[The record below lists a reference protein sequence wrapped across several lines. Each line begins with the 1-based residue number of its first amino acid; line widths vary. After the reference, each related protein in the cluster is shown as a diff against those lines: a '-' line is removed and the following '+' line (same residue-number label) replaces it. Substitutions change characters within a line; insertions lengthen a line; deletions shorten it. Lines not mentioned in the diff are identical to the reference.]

1 MRLQSKTCVRPPK
14 IRQSYLKQFYLLKC
28 TFEKVD
34 SLRYALTVHLSRF
47 FMQRAGGFPAQT
59 EPWMTL
65 MPDDEPQLSLPAVV
79 IPPGEELLPALSG
92 ENAPVS
98 PARAYLL
105 SLNSP
110 RSRQTMASFLGI
122 VAGMLGAASME
133 SCSWGS
139 LRRHHV
145 MAVTELLR
153 DTGRAT
159 ATVNTYLSA
168 LKGVA
173 KEAWMLKLMD
183 VESFQHIR
191 AVRNLRGSRLPRG
204 RALPPEEIRALFG
217 ACEADDSSIGVRDAA
232 MLAVILGCGLR
243 RSEAVGL
250 DLSDVVTNEKALRV
264 LGKGN
269 KERLAYMPAGTWQ
282 RLTMWIDQVRG
293 EREGP
298 LFTRIRR
305 FDTLTSDRLTDQAVY
320 HVLQVRQY
328 QAGIAKC
335 APHDLRR
342 TFATAMLDNGED
354 LITVKDAMG
363 HASVT
368 TTQQYDRRGEARL
381 RQARDRLK
389 I

>member
-1 MRLQSKTCVRPPK
+1 
-14 IRQSYLKQFYLLKC
+14 
-28 TFEKVD
+28 
-34 SLRYALTVHLSRF
+34 
-47 FMQRAGGFPAQT
+47 
-59 EPWMTL
+59 MTQ
-65 MPDDEPQLSLPAVV
+65 MPDDEPDLIMSPTLL
-79 IPPGEELLPALSG
+79 PPGEGFLPAPSASD
-92 ENAPVS
+92 APVS

-110 RSRQTMASFLGI
+110 RSRQTMASFLNI
-122 VAGMLGAASME
+122 VAGMLGAASLDT
-133 SCSWGS
+133 CCWGS

-159 ATVNTYLSA
+159 ATINTYLSA

-173 KEAWMLKLMD
+173 REAWMLRLMD

-204 RALPPEEIRALFG
+204 RALPAEEIRKLF
-217 ACEADDSSIGVRDAA
+217 AVCDADRSSLGPRDAA

-250 DLSDVVTNEKALRV
+250 DLRDVVTQDRALRV

-269 KERLAYMPAGTWQ
+269 KERLAYMPTGTWE
-282 RLTMWIDQVRG
+282 RLHIWIDQVRG
-293 EREGP
+293 EQPGP

-305 FDTLTSDRLTDQAVY
+305 FDTLTNNRLTDQAVY
-320 HVLQVRQY
+320 HILLVRQK
-328 QAGIAKC
+328 QAYIEKC

-381 RQARDRLK
+381 RTARDRLELT
-389 I
+389 

>member
-1 MRLQSKTCVRPPK
+1 M
-14 IRQSYLKQFYLLKC
+14 
-28 TFEKVD
+28 
-34 SLRYALTVHLSRF
+34 ALMTDDDPDLN
-47 FMQRAGGFPAQT
+47 PLT
-59 EPWMTL
+59 EL
-65 MPDDEPQLSLPAVV
+65 HSPDNEYF
-79 IPPGEELLPALSG
+79 PALSA
-92 ENAPVS
+92 NDMPLN

-105 SLNSP
+105 SLNSL

-122 VAGMLGAASME
+122 VAGMLGATSLE

-250 DLSDVVTNEKALRV
+250 DLSDVVTHERALRV

-282 RLTMWIDQVRG
+282 RLTMWIEQVRG

-305 FDTLTSDRLTDQAVY
+305 FDTLTNDRLTDQAVY
-320 HVLQVRQY
+320 HVLQVRQR

-381 RQARDRLK
+381 RTARDRLDL

>member
-1 MRLQSKTCVRPPK
+1 
-14 IRQSYLKQFYLLKC
+14 
-28 TFEKVD
+28 
-34 SLRYALTVHLSRF
+34 
-47 FMQRAGGFPAQT
+47 
-59 EPWMTL
+59 
-65 MPDDEPQLSLPAVV
+65 MPDEEPDLSLPAAALQ
-79 IPPGEELLPALSG
+79 PGEEWLPALSG
-92 ENAPVS
+92 SEVPVS

-110 RSRQTMASFLGI
+110 RSRQTMASFLNI
-122 VAGMLGAASME
+122 VAGMLGAASLE

-173 KEAWMLKLMD
+173 KEAWMLRLMD

-204 RALPPEEIRALFG
+204 RALPPEEIRALFS
-217 ACEADDSSIGVRDAA
+217 ACEAVDSSIGIRDAA

-250 DLSDVVTNEKALRV
+250 DLSDVVTDERALRV

-282 RLTMWIDQVRG
+282 RIRMWIDDVRG
-293 EREGP
+293 EKAGP

-305 FDTLTSDRLTDQAVY
+305 L
-320 HVLQVRQY
+320 
-328 QAGIAKC
+328 IPC
-335 APHDLRR
+335 R
-342 TFATAMLDNGED
+342 TTA
-354 LITVKDAMG
+354 
-363 HASVT
+363 
-368 TTQQYDRRGEARL
+368 
-381 RQARDRLK
+381 
-389 I
+389 

>member
-1 MRLQSKTCVRPPK
+1 MS
-14 IRQSYLKQFYLLKC
+14 
-28 TFEKVD
+28 
-34 SLRYALTVHLSRF
+34 
-47 FMQRAGGFPAQT
+47 
-59 EPWMTL
+59 L
-65 MPDDEPQLSLPAVV
+65 MPDDEQEQNLMAAAILMDEAF
-79 IPPGEELLPALSG
+79 LPALSG
-92 ENAPVS
+92 GEVLLN

-122 VAGMLGAASME
+122 VATMLGAKS
-133 SCSWGS
+133 SDLCNWGS

-145 MAVTELLR
+145 MGITELLR

-173 KEAWMLKLMD
+173 KEAWMLRLMD

-191 AVRNLRGSRLPRG
+191 AVRNLRGSRLPSG
-204 RALPPEEIRALFG
+204 RALPPEEIHALF
-217 ACEADDSSIGVRDAA
+217 AVCEADLSCLGPRDAA

-243 RSEAVGL
+243 RSEVVGL
-250 DLSDVVTNEKALRV
+250 DLRDVVMHERALRV

-269 KERLAYMPAGTWQ
+269 KERLAYVPAGAWL
-282 RLTMWIDQVRG
+282 RLQIWIDEVRG
-293 EREGP
+293 ETPGP

-305 FDTLTSDRLTDQAVY
+305 FGDVTLNRLTDQAIY
-320 HVLQVRQY
+320 HVLQVRQV
-328 QAGIAKC
+328 QSGISKC
-335 APHDLRR
+335 SPHDLRR
-342 TFATAMLDNGED
+342 TFATVLLDNGED

-368 TTQQYDRRGEARL
+368 TTQQYDRRGEQRL
-381 RQARDRLK
+381 QDARDRFNLL
-389 I
+389 

>member
-1 MRLQSKTCVRPPK
+1 
-14 IRQSYLKQFYLLKC
+14 
-28 TFEKVD
+28 
-34 SLRYALTVHLSRF
+34 
-47 FMQRAGGFPAQT
+47 
-59 EPWMTL
+59 MTL
-65 MPDDEPQLSLPAVV
+65 MPDGEPDLSLSAAVLA
-79 IPPGEELLPALSG
+79 PDEDFLPALAGG
-92 ENAPVS
+92 EIPVS

-110 RSRQTMASFLGI
+110 RSRQTMASFLNI
-122 VAGMLGAASME
+122 VAGMLGAASLD

-159 ATVNTYLSA
+159 TTVNTYLSA

-173 KEAWMLKLMD
+173 KEAWMLRLMD

-204 RALPPEEIRALFG
+204 RALPAEEIRKLF
-217 ACEADDSSIGVRDAA
+217 AVCHADRSSLGPRDAA

-250 DLSDVVTNEKALRV
+250 DLRDVVTQDRALRV

-269 KERLAYMPAGTWQ
+269 KERLAYMPAGTWE
-282 RLTMWIDQVRG
+282 RLHMWIDQVRG
-293 EREGP
+293 EHPGP

-305 FDTLTSDRLTDQAVY
+305 FDTMTNDRLTDQAVY
-320 HVLQVRQY
+320 HILQVRQR
-328 QAGIAKC
+328 QAGIEKC

-354 LITVKDAMG
+354 LITVRDAMG

-381 RQARDRLK
+381 RRARDRLDLT
-389 I
+389 

>member
-1 MRLQSKTCVRPPK
+1 
-14 IRQSYLKQFYLLKC
+14 
-28 TFEKVD
+28 
-34 SLRYALTVHLSRF
+34 
-47 FMQRAGGFPAQT
+47 
-59 EPWMTL
+59 MTL
-65 MPDDEPQLSLPAVV
+65 MPDDEPELIMAPAVL
-79 IPPGEELLPALSG
+79 PPGEDFLLAPAGG
-92 ENAPVS
+92 EGPVS

-110 RSRQTMASFLGI
+110 RSRQTMASFLSI
-122 VAGMLGAASME
+122 VSSMLGAASLDT
-133 SCSWGS
+133 CSWGS

-145 MAVTELLR
+145 MALTELLR

-204 RALPPEEIRALFG
+204 RALPSEEIRALFG
-217 ACEADDSSIGVRDAA
+217 ACETDDSSIGIRDAA

-250 DLSDVVTNEKALRV
+250 DLRDVVTQERALRV

-282 RLTMWIDQVRG
+282 RLQRWIDEVRG
-293 EREGP
+293 ESSGP

-305 FDTLTSDRLTDQAVY
+305 FDTLTNDRMTDQAVY
-320 HVLQVRQY
+320 HILQVRQK
-328 QAGIAKC
+328 QANITKC

-368 TTQQYDRRGEARL
+368 TTQQYDRRGESRL
-381 RQARDRLK
+381 RSARDRLNLT
-389 I
+389 

>member
-1 MRLQSKTCVRPPK
+1 MSRMTSDDKSPFPDLPVTLTGEFWPAASGDNRL
-14 IRQSYLKQFYLLKC
+14 
-28 TFEKVD
+28 
-34 SLRYALTVHLSRF
+34 
-47 FMQRAGGFPAQT
+47 
-59 EPWMTL
+59 
-65 MPDDEPQLSLPAVV
+65 PD
-79 IPPGEELLPALSG
+79 
-92 ENAPVS
+92 
-98 PARAYLL
+98 PARSYLL

-122 VAGMLGAASME
+122 VAGMLGAVSVE
-133 SCSWGS
+133 TCSWGS

-145 MAVTELLR
+145 MAITEMLR

-159 ATVNTYLSA
+159 ATINTYLAA

-173 KEAWMLKLMD
+173 KEAWMLRLMD

-204 RALPPEEIRALFG
+204 RALPPGEIRQLF
-217 ACEADDSSIGVRDAA
+217 AVCNADRSSLGPRDAA

-243 RSEAVGL
+243 RSEAVTL
-250 DLSDVVTNEKALRV
+250 SLSDVVTQERALRV
-264 LGKGN
+264 IGKGN
-269 KERLAYMPAGTWQ
+269 KERLAFMPAGSWQ
-282 RLTMWIDQVRG
+282 RLQLWIDQVRG
-293 EREGP
+293 EAPGP

-305 FDTLTSDRLTDQAVY
+305 FDTLTHERLTDQAVY
-320 HVLQVRQY
+320 HILQVRQR

-363 HASVT
+363 HASIT
-368 TTQQYDRRGEARL
+368 TTQQYDRRGEQRL
-381 RQARDRLK
+381 RSARDRLDIADFK
-389 I
+389 

>member
-1 MRLQSKTCVRPPK
+1 MTP
-14 IRQSYLKQFYLLKC
+14 
-28 TFEKVD
+28 
-34 SLRYALTVHLSRF
+34 LTDD
-47 FMQRAGGFPAQT
+47 Q
-59 EPWMTL
+59 
-65 MPDDEPQLSLPAVV
+65 PDHQPVLVFKDPEF
-79 IPPGEELLPALSG
+79 LPALAG
-92 ENAPVS
+92 NEAVLN

-122 VAGMLGAASME
+122 VAGMLGAASAD

-159 ATVNTYLSA
+159 ATINTYLSA

-204 RALPPEEIRALFG
+204 RALPAEEIRQLFAVCDADKSCQG
-217 ACEADDSSIGVRDAA
+217 ARDAA
-232 MLAVILGCGLR
+232 LLAVILGCGLR

-250 DLSDVVTNEKALRV
+250 SLSDIVTHERALKV

-282 RLTMWIDQVRG
+282 RLMSWTEQVRG
-293 EREGP
+293 EGPGP

-305 FDTLTSDRLTDQAVY
+305 FDTLTYDRLTDQAVY
-320 HVLQVRQY
+320 HILQVRQR
-328 QAGIAKC
+328 QAGIEKC

-381 RQARDRLK
+381 RTARDRLDLV
-389 I
+389 

>member
-1 MRLQSKTCVRPPK
+1 M
-14 IRQSYLKQFYLLKC
+14 
-28 TFEKVD
+28 
-34 SLRYALTVHLSRF
+34 RYALTVHLPRF
-47 FMQRAGGFPAQT
+47 FTQRAGGFPART
-59 EPWMTL
+59 EHWMTL
-65 MPDDEPQLSLPAVV
+65 MPDDEPELIPSSVV
-79 IPPGEELLPALSG
+79 IPSDMDFLPALVGAES
-92 ENAPVS
+92 PVG

-110 RSRQTMASFLGI
+110 RSRQTMASFLNI
-122 VAGMLGAASME
+122 VAGMLGTTSLDA
-133 SCSWGS
+133 CSWGS

-173 KEAWMLKLMD
+173 KEAWMLRLMD

-204 RALPPEEIRALFG
+204 RALPPEEIRALFV
-217 ACEADDSSIGVRDAA
+217 ACEDDDSSIGMRDAA

-250 DLSDVVTNEKALRV
+250 DLSDVVTGERALRV

-282 RLTMWIDQVRG
+282 RLRMWIDEVRG
-293 EREGP
+293 EKDGP

-320 HVLQVRQY
+320 HVLQVRQR
-328 QAGIAKC
+328 QAGIRKC

-368 TTQQYDRRGEARL
+368 TTQHYDRRGETRL
-381 RQARDRLK
+381 RQARDRLSLVDK
-389 I
+389 FRDEDFAC

>member
-1 MRLQSKTCVRPPK
+1 M
-14 IRQSYLKQFYLLKC
+14 I
-28 TFEKVD
+28 
-34 SLRYALTVHLSRF
+34 
-47 FMQRAGGFPAQT
+47 
-59 EPWMTL
+59 L
-65 MPDDEPQLSLPAVV
+65 MPDDEPAIGLPAAV
-79 IPPGEELLPALSG
+79 ISLDAECLPALAGHDS
-92 ENAPVS
+92 PVS

-110 RSRQTMASFLGI
+110 RSRQTMASFLNI
-122 VAGMLGAASME
+122 VAGMLGAVSLE

-204 RALPPEEIRALFG
+204 RALPPAEIRALF
-217 ACEADDSSIGVRDAA
+217 AVCEADDSSLGFRDAA

-250 DLSDVVTNEKALRV
+250 NLSDIVTHERSLNV

-269 KERLAYMPAGTWQ
+269 KERLAYMPSGTWL
-282 RLTMWIDQVRG
+282 RLRRWIDDARG
-293 EREGP
+293 EKDGP

-305 FDTLTSDRLTDQAVY
+305 FDTLTNDRLTDQAVY
-320 HVLQVRQY
+320 HILQVRQR

-381 RQARDRLK
+381 RTARDRLDLF
-389 I
+389 

>member
-1 MRLQSKTCVRPPK
+1 MIL
-14 IRQSYLKQFYLLKC
+14 I
-28 TFEKVD
+28 
-34 SLRYALTVHLSRF
+34 
-47 FMQRAGGFPAQT
+47 
-59 EPWMTL
+59 
-65 MPDDEPQLSLPAVV
+65 PDDEPELSLPAAS
-79 IPPGEELLPALSG
+79 EEFLPALSG

-105 SLNSP
+105 SLNSH
-110 RSRQTMASFLGI
+110 RSRQTMASFLNI
-122 VAGMLGAASME
+122 VAVMLGAASLE

-173 KEAWMLKLMD
+173 KEAWMLRLMD

-232 MLAVILGCGLR
+232 MLGVILGCGLR

-250 DLSDVVTNEKALRV
+250 DLCDIVTDERALRV

-282 RLTMWIDQVRG
+282 RLRKWIDDVRG
-293 EREGP
+293 EKDGP

-305 FDTLTSDRLTDQAVY
+305 FDTLTNDRLTDQTVY
-320 HVLQVRQY
+320 HVLQVRQRL
-328 QAGIAKC
+328 AGIAKC

-342 TFATAMLDNGED
+342 TFATSMLDNGED

-363 HASVT
+363 HAGVT

-381 RQARDRLK
+381 RTARDRLDL

>member
-1 MRLQSKTCVRPPK
+1 MIPMK
-14 IRQSYLKQFYLLKC
+14 
-28 TFEKVD
+28 
-34 SLRYALTVHLSRF
+34 
-47 FMQRAGGFPAQT
+47 
-59 EPWMTL
+59 
-65 MPDDEPQLSLPAVV
+65 DDEPELTLVPVGISPDAEFFPAVADNEA
-79 IPPGEELLPALSG
+79 PLNPA
-92 ENAPVS
+92 N
-98 PARAYLL
+98 AYLL

-110 RSRQTMASFLGI
+110 RSRQTMASFLNI
-122 VAGMLGAASME
+122 VARILGATDAQT
-133 SCSWGS
+133 CSWGS

-145 MAVTELLR
+145 MAITELLR

-159 ATVNTYLSA
+159 ATINTYLSA

-204 RALPPEEIRALFG
+204 RALRADEIKLLF
-217 ACEADDSSIGVRDAA
+217 ATCDADSSFLGPRDAA
-232 MLAVILGCGLR
+232 LLAVILGCGLR
-243 RSEAVGL
+243 RSEVVGL
-250 DLSDVVTNEKALRV
+250 SLCDIVTDERALRV

-282 RLTMWIDQVRG
+282 RLQLWIDQVRG
-293 EREGP
+293 ETPGP

-305 FDTLTSDRLTDQAVY
+305 FGTLTYDRLTDQAVY
-320 HVLQVRQY
+320 HVLSLRQC
-328 QAGIAKC
+328 QSGIDKC

-368 TTQQYDRRGEARL
+368 TTQQYDRRGEERL
-381 RQARDRLK
+381 RTARERLNLF
-389 I
+389 

>member
-1 MRLQSKTCVRPPK
+1 MS
-14 IRQSYLKQFYLLKC
+14 
-28 TFEKVD
+28 
-34 SLRYALTVHLSRF
+34 
-47 FMQRAGGFPAQT
+47 
-59 EPWMTL
+59 L
-65 MPDDEPQLSLPAVV
+65 MPDEKPELFPSPAV
-79 IPPGEELLPALSG
+79 IPPGEDFLPTLSG
-92 ENAPVS
+92 SDVPVS

-110 RSRQTMASFLGI
+110 RSRQTMASFLNT
-122 VAGMLGAASME
+122 VAGMLGAASLDT
-133 SCSWGS
+133 CSWGS

-173 KEAWMLKLMD
+173 KEAWMLRIMD
-183 VESFQHIR
+183 VDTFQHIR

-204 RALPPEEIRALFG
+204 RALPTSDIRALFE
-217 ACEADDSSIGVRDAA
+217 ACETDKSSLGVRDAA
-232 MLAVILGCGLR
+232 MLAVVLGCGLR

-250 DLSDVVTNEKALRV
+250 DLRDIVTNERALRV

-269 KERLAYMPAGTWQ
+269 KERLSYMPAGTWQ
-282 RLTMWIDQVRG
+282 RLLFWIDQVRG
-293 EREGP
+293 EQPGP

-305 FDTLTSDRLTDQAVY
+305 FDTLTNDRLTDQAVY
-320 HVLQVRQY
+320 HILQVRQR

-354 LITVKDAMG
+354 LITVRDAMG

-381 RQARDRLK
+381 RTARDRLDL

>member
-1 MRLQSKTCVRPPK
+1 MCLILNV
-14 IRQSYLKQFYLLKC
+14 LLYLLKC

-34 SLRYALTVHLSRF
+34 SLRYALTVPLTPIFHAAR
-47 FMQRAGGFPAQT
+47 RAVSGPDGAL
-59 EPWMTL
+59 MTL
-65 MPDDEPQLSLPAVV
+65 MPDDEPDLILSPALL
-79 IPPGEELLPALSG
+79 PPGESFLS
-92 ENAPVS
+92 APSASDAPLS

-122 VAGMLGAASME
+122 VAGMLGAVSLDA
-133 SCSWGS
+133 CSWGS

-173 KEAWMLKLMD
+173 NEAWMLRLMD

-204 RALPPEEIRALFG
+204 RALPAEEIRKLF
-217 ACEADDSSIGVRDAA
+217 AVCDADRSSLGPRDAA

-250 DLSDVVTNEKALRV
+250 NLRDVVTNERALRV

-269 KERLAYMPAGTWQ
+269 KERLSYMPAGTWQ
-282 RLTMWIDQVRG
+282 RLLFWIDQVRG
-293 EREGP
+293 EQPGP

-305 FDTLTSDRLTDQAVY
+305 FDTLTNDRLTDQAVY
-320 HVLQVRQY
+320 HILQVRQR

-354 LITVKDAMG
+354 LITVRDAMG

-381 RQARDRLK
+381 RRARDSLDLT
-389 I
+389 

>member
-1 MRLQSKTCVRPPK
+1 MFMRIQL
-14 IRQSYLKQFYLLKC
+14 YLYLLKC
-28 TFEKVD
+28 SFEK
-34 SLRYALTVHLSRF
+34 SRISAVHFGSTFSPVFYTAHRTF
-47 FMQRAGGFPAQT
+47 FVPT
-59 EPWMTL
+59 EPDMTL
-65 MPDDEPQLSLPAVV
+65 LPDDEPEKLPSPAV
-79 IPPGEELLPALSG
+79 IYPGEVFLPALAGG
-92 ENAPVS
+92 EGPVS

-122 VAGMLGAASME
+122 VAGLLGATSLE

-173 KEAWMLKLMD
+173 KEAWMLRLMD

-204 RALPPEEIRALFG
+204 RALPPDEIRALFSACG
-217 ACEADDSSIGVRDAA
+217 ADNTSIGVRDAA
-232 MLAVILGCGLR
+232 MLGVILGCGLR

-250 DLSDVVTNEKALRV
+250 DLSDVVTDERALRV

-282 RLTMWIDQVRG
+282 RLRIWIDDVRG
-293 EREGP
+293 EKDGP

-305 FDTLTSDRLTDQAVY
+305 FDTLTNDRLTDQAVY
-320 HVLQVRQY
+320 HILQVRQR

-381 RQARDRLK
+381 RTARDRLDL

>member
-1 MRLQSKTCVRPPK
+1 
-14 IRQSYLKQFYLLKC
+14 
-28 TFEKVD
+28 
-34 SLRYALTVHLSRF
+34 
-47 FMQRAGGFPAQT
+47 
-59 EPWMTL
+59 MTL
-65 MPDDEPQLSLPAVV
+65 MPDDEPEQILSPAR
-79 IPPGEELLPALSG
+79 IPPGEGFLPEPFASDV
-92 ENAPVS
+92 PVS

-122 VAGMLGAASME
+122 VAGMLGAASLE

-159 ATVNTYLSA
+159 ATINTYLSA

-191 AVRNLRGSRLPRG
+191 AVRNLRGSHLPRG

-217 ACEADDSSIGVRDAA
+217 ACEADDTSIGVRDAA

-250 DLSDVVTNEKALRV
+250 DLSDVVTNEQALRV

-282 RLTMWIDQVRG
+282 RLTMWIEQVRG

-305 FDTLTSDRLTDQAVY
+305 FDTLTRDRLTDQAVY
-320 HVLQVRQY
+320 HVLQVRQR

-368 TTQQYDRRGEARL
+368 TTQQYERRGEARL